1 MAHEHEHAPAPA
13 PHSHEAPPERGTS
26 WTGYA
31 LVKYSVILIIVLAIL
46 WFVANYFLG
55 E

>member
-1 MAHEHEHAPAPA
+1 MTHDHHTEPA
-13 PHSHEAPPERGTS
+13 HSHGQEPEPAAGTG

-31 LVKYSVILIIVLAIL
+31 LVKYGIILIIVLAIL